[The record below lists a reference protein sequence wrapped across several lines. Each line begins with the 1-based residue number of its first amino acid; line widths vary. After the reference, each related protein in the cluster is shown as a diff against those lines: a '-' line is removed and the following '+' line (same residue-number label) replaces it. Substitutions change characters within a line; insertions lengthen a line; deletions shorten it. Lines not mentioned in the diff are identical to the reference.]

1 MQGYD
6 HPIQQTIVA
15 KGNTAIST
23 LADIFQV
30 SSPVGGKKGRV
41 VGMSI
46 CTTVANTG
54 AAGNILFGTV
64 ADTDAYGSIPVPVTA
79 IDKRVPVTKAQL
91 AALLDLP
98 ANTLCLISGDGLGT
112 GGAVDLAITIGW
124 F

>member
-15 KGNTAIST
+15 KSNAAIST

-30 SSPVGGKKGRV
+30 ASPVAGKKGRV
-41 VGMSI
+41 VGISI
-46 CTTVANTG
+46 CTTVANTT

-64 ADTDAYGSIPVPVTA
+64 AATDAYGSIPVPITA
-79 IDKRVPVTKAQL
+79 IDTAVPVTKAQL

-98 ANTLCLISGDGLGT
+98 ADTLCLISGDGLGT
-112 GGAVDLAITIGW
+112 AGVIDLAITIGW